1 MRGILAFVIMHLA
14 ARRSVLVH
22 CWAGKHRSGVFGVL
36 LVALIRGINWAHA
49 EKTYFETRPL
59 PQAWDQSKVQRL
71 AQKHGMPAFLEEL
84 RSDGFCDTELNSI
97 RNLRAKKRPPSVK
110 KAARSGV
117 VEKAADI
124 ELPEEQTMYGQLRLL
139 VVKMKAEEAAP
150 PKPSSCVPKQTA
162 YSGVVEKAAPKPSSL
177 PRVPEKAAPSS
188 GVPGQARGR
197 YSFMQRPTQYITAGA
212 TVGIPGAVIPP
223 HA

>member
-36 LVALIRGINWAHA
+36 LIALIRGINWAHA
-49 EKTYFETRPL
+49 EKMYFETRPL
-59 PQAWDQSKVQRL
+59 PQAWDQSKVQKLGR
-71 AQKHGMPAFLEEL
+71 KHGMPAFLEEL
-84 RSDGFCDTELNSI
+84 RSDGFCDTELSSVRSSI
-97 RNLRAKKRPPSVK
+97 LQPKKRPSVK

-117 VEKAADI
+117 PEKAADI
-124 ELPEEQTMYGQLRLL
+124 DLPEDQTMFGRLRLH
-139 VVKMKAEEAAP
+139 VAKMKVEEAKAC
-150 PKPSSCVPKQTA
+150 PKPSSCDPQKAAHFGVP
-162 YSGVVEKAAPKPSSL
+162 EKAVPKPSSL
-177 PRVPEKAAPSS
+177 SSS
-188 GVPGQARGR
+188 GVPGQARCR

-212 TVGIPGAVIPP
+212 TVGIQRLQGAFIPP